1 MDDTKIFLFLERAVK
16 SMMQKVIILIIGMLG
31 ILLNSCGIL
40 SPVDEPQIKQY
51 QLTLN
56 LAPDTQACAPSA
68 NAPIL
73 QISPVKVYAPYDT
86 RNMYYSESPY
96 QLSSYAF
103 NQWSTMPEFMF
114 NQAILQKL
122 IATCIYSNVVNAE
135 VMSVAKHRLVV
146 QVMDFKQVISAESAN
161 MNFTVLAQL
170 IDNKTNAVIKSKTF
184 AEVLPVSPDPQG
196 YVRGANDIVLQFVN
210 DLADWLAKS

>member
-1 MDDTKIFLFLERAVK
+1 MKAILQKLIK
-16 SMMQKVIILIIGMLG
+16 HKVIKQKIIILFIGMPG

-51 QLTLN
+51 QLALN
-56 LAPDTQACAPSA
+56 LNTDTSGCTIGR

-73 QISPVKVYAPYDT
+73 QVSPVKVFAPYDT

-103 NQWSTMPEFMF
+103 NQWSTLPEFMF
-114 NQAILQKL
+114 NQAILQRL
-122 IATCIYSNVVNAE
+122 TAACIYSNVVNSE
-135 VMSVAKHRLVV
+135 VMSVAKLRLAI
-146 QVMDFKQVISAESAN
+146 QVMDFKQVISTESAN
-161 MNFTVLAQL
+161 MNFTSLVQL
-170 IDNKTNAVIKSKTF
+170 IDNNTNTVIKSKTF
-184 AEVLPVSPDPQG
+184 VEVLPVSPDPGG
-196 YVRGANDIVLQFVN
+196 YVKGANDIVLQFVN